1 MLTLTNGLSAMLF
14 VTWSMSSRFIK
25 MIHVTFSDSSVSRL
39 QVLPASCG
47 SLDSVSWPISGR
59 LRLPT
64 SCHWPRAP
72 TPPEPPSP
80 SASSLSLPGSVS
92 LHLCVN
98 LSPVRV
104 FIICLCVYSSV
115 RVRHRVCLCVYVCIP
130 GLSVS
135 AGNEQI

>member
-1 MLTLTNGLSAMLF
+1 MN
-14 VTWSMSSRFIK
+14 SRFIK
-25 MIHVTFSDSSVSRL
+25 MIHMTFSDSSVSRL

-72 TPPEPPSP
+72 TPPVPPSP
-80 SASSLSLPGSVS
+80 SASSPSLPGSVS
-92 LHLCVN
+92 SHLFLN
-98 LSPVRV
+98 LSSV
-104 FIICLCVYSSV
+104 CVYSSV
-115 RVRHRVCLCVYVCIP
+115 CSSSVCVYSSMCVHPRVCVFVCVYVCIP